1 MTSGVACVL
10 HVKAMLARFRLERQ
24 YNACDNHTKQCRPN
38 ETKPNSNAIQ
48 PRERH
53 NNPNNPTNIHT
64 PNRITSTHTPLT
76 YTGMQPHAPGQPA
89 GDHPVPAHTECQN
102 PSRCGRNGKLEALL
116 PSKWKAKCLGQQWRE
131 GEIARVSHHRSKS
144 TPAHHLVRQILVS
157 HGKCKGGPS
166 GHGRLL
172 KLQDATADATLM
184 TVQR

>member
-1 MTSGVACVL
+1 M
-10 HVKAMLARFRLERQ
+10 HVTTTRSSADL
-24 YNACDNHTKQCRPN
+24 
-38 ETKPNSNAIQ
+38 TKPNQ
-48 PRERH
+48 T
-53 NNPNNPTNIHT
+53 PTRYNLAKDIIILIILQIST
-64 PNRITSTHTPLT
+64 PQTASRQRTHLSPLT